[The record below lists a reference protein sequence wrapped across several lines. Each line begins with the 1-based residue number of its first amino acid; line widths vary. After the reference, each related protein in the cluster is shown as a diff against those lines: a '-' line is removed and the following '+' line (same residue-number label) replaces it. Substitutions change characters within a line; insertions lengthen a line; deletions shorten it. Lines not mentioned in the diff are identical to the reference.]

1 MVQDIR
7 PSTSYN
13 PLFMQW
19 LGVRMPCCMFL
30 CIDSS
35 SILSGFPLV
44 AFCHHQ
50 RLKMGFWPRLLLC
63 GVFAVCLSGVAHA
76 EDDEAVEAK
85 EEATPAVET
94 DKIIDGFSAADREK
108 MTDGSEKHEFQAEVS
123 RLMDII
129 INSLYTDKQV
139 FLRELISNAA
149 DALEKA
155 RFHSVQDESFLGDT
169 KDLEVKLEHDAD
181 AKTISIIDTGVG
193 MTKADL
199 INNLGTVAKSG
210 TTNFLEA
217 MAEGADAN
225 LIGQF
230 GVGFYSAFLV
240 ADKVS
245 VTSKCNDD
253 PVQHVWESSAD
264 ASFVVVDDP
273 RGNTLGRGSRVTL
286 HLKEDAH
293 DYLSED
299 KLKEMAKKYSQ
310 FIQFPIYVKVKKE
323 VDADT
328 EEDDDDK
335 DDDEEEKKDDVET
348 KDDDEKEEEEEE
360 KKPKKKT
367 VFEWEQVNTQKA
379 IWLRAKED
387 VTEEEY
393 NEFYKGIS
401 KDYLDPLAYT
411 HFNAEGE
418 IEFKSILYLPKK
430 APFDMMDNYWGKKSE
445 VKLYVRRVL
454 VAEKF
459 EDLLPRYLNFVRGIV
474 DSDDLPLNVSRE
486 QLQQNK
492 IMKVISKKLVRK
504 VLELMKKL
512 AKEEDAG
519 DDEDEEKD
527 DEEKE
532 EKEEKKEDSEEKKDK
547 KDEESTWAKFYK
559 EFNKNLKMGCYE
571 DDSNRSKISKLL
583 RFSTTKSEDKDISLD
598 KYLDRMQESQE
609 SIYYM
614 SGDNMEVM
622 KKAPALQVFKK
633 KDIEVLMLS
642 DHLDEPCIQKLADYE
657 GKKFVSIQKADVKLD
672 ETEEEKK
679 KFSKLKDMYKPLTDW
694 WKEKLTDYTEKGAM
708 KDAGVK
714 IEKVELS
721 KRLTESPVV
730 VVTSQF
736 GYSAQQEKI
745 MKAQA
750 FQNKDQMGMMAGR
763 KTLEVNA
770 NHPVIV
776 DLLSKVKGD
785 KEDATALDTAQVL
798 FQTALIES
806 GYEIAD
812 PSALVNRVYRLM
824 SKELG
829 VDPDAPIKEIEVP
842 EEEEEADEDDKD
854 DSDSEKEDEESKP
867 EEGEKA
873 EL

>member
-1 MVQDIR
+1 
-7 PSTSYN
+7 
-13 PLFMQW
+13 
-19 LGVRMPCCMFL
+19 
-30 CIDSS
+30 
-35 SILSGFPLV
+35 
-44 AFCHHQ
+44 
-50 RLKMGFWPRLLLC
+50 MGE
-63 GVFAVCLSGVAHA
+63 S
-76 EDDEAVEAK
+76 K
-85 EEATPAVET
+85 T
-94 DKIIDGFSAADREK
+94 IDGFTEDERNK
-108 MTDGSEKHEFQAEVS
+108 MAEGSEKHEFQAEVN

-155 RFHSVQDESFLGDT
+155 RFHSVQDDSFLADVQ
-169 KDLEVKLEHDAD
+169 DLEIKVEHDPE
-181 AKTISIIDTGVG
+181 AKTISIVDTGIG

-217 MAEGADAN
+217 MAEGADTN

-264 ASFVVVDDP
+264 ASFTVVDDP

-299 KLKEMAKKYSQ
+299 KLKETAKKYSQ

-323 VDADT
+323 VDADA
-328 EEDDDDK
+328 EEDDDDDKEDEEEKDEVETK
-335 DDDEEEKKDDVET
+335 DDDEEEK
-348 KDDDEKEEEEEE
+348 EEEE
-360 KKPKKKT
+360 KRSPKKKT

-393 NEFYKGIS
+393 NEFYKSIS

-418 IEFKSILYLPKK
+418 IEFKSILFLPKK
-430 APFDMMDNYWGKKSE
+430 APFDMMDNYWTKRSE

-459 EDLLPRYLNFVRGIV
+459 DELLPRYLNFVRGVV

-512 AKEEDAG
+512 AKEDDTG
-519 DDEDEEKD
+519 DDDDEEKD
-527 DEEKE
+527 DEEEKDD
-532 EKEEKKEDSEEKKDK
+532 KEEKKDEEKKDK
-547 KDEESTWAKFYK
+547 KDEESTWTKFYK

-583 RFSTTKSEDKDISLD
+583 RFTTTKSEDKDISLD
-598 KYLDRMQESQE
+598 KSLDRMQESQE

-614 SGDNMEVM
+614 SGDSLEVM
-622 KKAPALQVFKK
+622 KKAPALQIFKK
-633 KDIEVLMLS
+633 KDVEVLMLS
-642 DHLDEPCIQKLADYE
+642 DHLDEPCLQKLADYE
-657 GKKFVSIQKADVKLD
+657 GKKFVSIQKADVKMD

-679 KFSKLKDMYKPLTDW
+679 HFSKVKDVYKPLTDW
-694 WKEKLTDYTEKGAM
+694 WKEKLTDLTEKGAM
-708 KDAGVK
+708 KDSGVK

-721 KRLTESPVV
+721 KRLTDSPVV

-750 FQNKDQMGMMAGR
+750 FQNKDQIGMMSGR

-770 NHPVIV
+770 NPPVVV
-776 DLLSKVKGD
+776 DLLSKINAD
-785 KEDATALDTAQVL
+785 KEDAAALDTAQVL

-812 PSALVNRVYRLM
+812 PSALVKRVYQLM

-829 VDPDAPIKEIEVP
+829 VDPDAPLKEVEVP
-842 EEEEEADEDDKD
+842 EEEEEAEEE
-854 DSDSEKEDEESKP
+854 EKEDEEEEADK
-867 EEGEKA
+867 EEDEGESK
-873 EL
+873 EDL